1 MFLINMRDG
10 SQMVARI
17 PVPVTVPKC
26 YAVTSEV
33 ATIHLPRSSGLPI
46 PKVYGDSPEPDHA
59 AGTEY
64 IFMEFVRA
72 TKLRDVWFDL
82 GERQVISVVRR
93 LLNSSRK

>member
-1 MFLINMRDG
+1 
-10 SQMVARI
+10 MVARI
-17 PVPVTVPKC
+17 PYPVAVPK
-26 YAVTSEV
+26 YYTVASEV
-33 ATIHLPRSSGLPI
+33 AGSSGLPI

-82 GERQVISVVRR
+82 GERQVISVVCR